1 MSYNPFDNLCNILN
15 NLSQNIRPNLVND
28 LFSAIY
34 ECKNEDEFEQNPEI
48 ISSLRLLII
57 SLASDEI
64 SESEAL
70 NKFMFDD
77 VTSIS
82 ASRRFFYNHMMNM
95 GQYPVYLGELSFQS
109 QRMIREANSPRIYP
123 RYMHND
129 H

>member
-1 MSYNPFDNLCNILN
+1 MLYNSFDNLCNILN
-15 NLSQNIRPNLVND
+15 NLSPNIRPNLVNV

-34 ECKNEDEFEQNPEI
+34 ECKNEGEFQQNPEI

-64 SESEAL
+64 SESEAI
-70 NKFMFDD
+70 NNFMFDE
-77 VTSIS
+77 VTSTS
-82 ASRRFFYNHMMNM
+82 ASRSFFYNNN
-95 GQYPVYLGELSFQS
+95 PVYLGGEIAFQ
-109 QRMIREANSPRIYP
+109 SPRIIHEDSRIYR